1 MRIAIMGAG
10 ALGTYYG
17 ALLKRAGQDVTFIAR
32 GDHLRALQEKGVKVK
47 SFFGNFD
54 IASVQATAKPTEVGV
69 VDLILFTVKTY
80 DTISAASS
88 MAPLIGPHTAVIPIQ
103 NINMADEIGA
113 IVGMDHM
120 LGGLSYVFVARDGPG
135 IINQTS
141 NFHRIIFGE
150 FSNKITSRAE
160 AIRKVLETCGATILL
175 TENIQKELWNKLLF
189 ISPSCAVGSIVRLT
203 SGEYREVPE
212 TRNLL
217 TNAMREI
224 EAIARFQGVA
234 LDKDIVEQQLKFID
248 NLAPGATTSMQ
259 RDVIAGHR
267 SEFEE
272 LIGKIMRMADDAKIS
287 APTYR
292 FLYAALKP
300 VENKARRV

>member
-1 MRIAIMGAG
+1 MRIAVMGAG

-17 ALLKRAGQDVTFIAR
+17 ALLKKAGQDVTFIAR

-54 IASVQATAKPTEVGV
+54 ITSIQATERPADVGV
-69 VDLILFTVKTY
+69 VDFILFTVKTY
-80 DTISAASS
+80 DTTLAASAMS
-88 MAPLIGPHTAVIPIQ
+88 AMIGPETVIVPIQ
-103 NINMADEIGA
+103 NMSMADEIGA
-113 IVGMDHM
+113 LVGMEHM
-120 LGGLSYVFVARDGPG
+120 LGGLSYIYVARDAPG

-150 FSNKITSRAE
+150 FSNKITPRAE
-160 AIRKVLETCGATILL
+160 AIRKILETSGATIVL

-189 ISPSCAVGSIVRLT
+189 ISPSCAVSSILRLPA
-203 SGEYREVPE
+203 GEYRDVAE
-212 TRNLL
+212 TRDLL
-217 TNAMREI
+217 TKAMREV
-224 EAIARFQGVA
+224 EVIARSQAVV
-234 LDKDIVEQQLKFID
+234 LDKDIVDQQLKFID

-259 RDVIAGHR
+259 RDVAAGRR

-272 LIGKIMRMADDAKIS
+272 LVGKIIRIAEDAGIPV
-287 APTYR
+287 PTYR

-300 VENKARRV
+300 VENKARKG